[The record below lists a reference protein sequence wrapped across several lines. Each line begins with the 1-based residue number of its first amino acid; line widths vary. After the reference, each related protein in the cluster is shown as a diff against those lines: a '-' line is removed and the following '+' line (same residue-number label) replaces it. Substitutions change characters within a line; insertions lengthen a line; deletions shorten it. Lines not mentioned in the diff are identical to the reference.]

1 MGLVPG
7 KDLPRSVNPEKG
19 YIVTANNR
27 QVPEHSLYDYGAG
40 NGPTGRSK
48 RIDEIIRNQI
58 AYGKKFTLKDLGAI
72 Q

>member
-48 RIDEIIRNQI
+48 RIDEIIRN
-58 AYGKKFTLKDLGAI
+58 
-72 Q
+72 